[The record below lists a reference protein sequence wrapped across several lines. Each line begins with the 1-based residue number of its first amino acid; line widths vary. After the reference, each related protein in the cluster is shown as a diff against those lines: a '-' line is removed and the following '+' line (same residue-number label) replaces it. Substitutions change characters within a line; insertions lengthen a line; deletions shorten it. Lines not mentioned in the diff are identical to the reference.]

1 MCTYNVIN
9 QYFIHPCF
17 ISCRNIILEDLK
29 LRNRMDIIANI
40 LNSIRANRD
49 AGASKSH
56 IVETADVSYMKL
68 KEYTPLLYQY
78 GLWKLDEKTNLH
90 YITDRGLEYL
100 ELYQLMSELEGVIP
114 RKAIIV
120 MH

>member
-1 MCTYNVIN
+1 M
-9 QYFIHPCF
+9 
-17 ISCRNIILEDLK
+17 
-29 LRNRMDIIANI
+29 
-40 LNSIRANRD
+40 D

-68 KEYTPLLYQY
+68 KESSPLLYPFN
-78 GLWKLDEKTNLH
+78 LWRLDEKTKLY

-100 ELYQLMSELEGVIP
+100 ELYQLMSELDGIIP
-114 RKAIIV
+114 RKAITV